1 MSKKERSNKANQDMM
16 ETDRQ
21 NQGERRG
28 GEKSGNR
35 QSMVNKG
42 VKDKEFSE
50 GQGAFIE
57 KTQNVP

>member
-1 MSKKERSNKANQDMM
+1 MM